1 MIFFILEAIKFM
13 ISNFYKDRFIFGII
27 KAYEILLP
35 RIIAIITWHKVSFV
49 YTKMDK
55 RWKLIYKV

>member
-1 MIFFILEAIKFM
+1 M
-13 ISNFYKDRFIFGII
+13 ISNFYKEKFILGII

-35 RIIAIITWHKVSFV
+35 RIIAIITWHQINVV